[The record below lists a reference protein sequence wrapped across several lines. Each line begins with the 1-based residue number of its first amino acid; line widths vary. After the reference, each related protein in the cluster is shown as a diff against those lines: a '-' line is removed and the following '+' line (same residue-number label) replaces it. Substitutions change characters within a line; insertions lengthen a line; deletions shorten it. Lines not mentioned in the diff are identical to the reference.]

1 MLMTRNRTSNKL
13 ITEPMK
19 SARAGEFVSR
29 FLLLAGICV
38 LISLAVPTGLVALV
52 EGVGAMPLPFN
63 LHVVDQRLP
72 GIFKLHMLAS
82 GAALVLI
89 PLVIAMR
96 RTPAWHRPLGRVT
109 AVLVIAGALTSFPVA
124 YESTSVLPA
133 RFGFAAQGIVW
144 LGLVVAGVR
153 AIRRKERARHA
164 TLMLAMAAV
173 ASGAI
178 WVRLTTAV
186 VTAWD
191 LPFDPIYAC
200 ATWLGWVIPLGLVL
214 ALAPAS
220 PFPRRAAAPRAL
232 AT

>member
-1 MLMTRNRTSNKL
+1 MTRNLASRKL
-13 ITEPMK
+13 ITGQSKP
-19 SARAGEFVSR
+19 AGAGEFVSR
-29 FLLLAGICV
+29 FLLLIAICA
-38 LISLAVPTGLVALV
+38 LISLAVPTGLIALV

-63 LHVVDQRLP
+63 LHVVDERLP

-82 GAALVLI
+82 GAALVLM
-89 PLVIAMR
+89 PLVIATR
-96 RTPAWHRPLGRVT
+96 AKRAWHRPLGRAT
-109 AVLVIAGALTSFPVA
+109 AALVLVGALTSFPVA

-133 RFGFAAQGIVW
+133 RLGFAAQGLVW
-144 LGLVVAGVR
+144 LALVVAGVI

-164 TLMLAMAAV
+164 TLMLAMCAV

-186 VTAWD
+186 ATSLD

-200 ATWLGWVIPLGLVL
+200 ATWLGWLAPLALVL
-214 ALAPAS
+214 ALS
-220 PFPRRAAAPRAL
+220 PVSILPRRPPRRTAL